1 MALERAAP
9 GDAMYDHSL
18 FLRTVS
24 ELGGRLLAPYD
35 LDTVLSDLAER
46 LVEVFDL
53 AGAGLVLAEDDG
65 PGSAVGSPA
74 GVAAVEELQS
84 RHRAGPCVEA
94 LRAGEVLVI
103 HDLDEYADRW
113 PEYCEA
119 VGRDGLASCAAV
131 PLRLGDHVVGVLDL
145 YAGRREWTTADLE
158 AAVVLA
164 EIVTAFLVGAA
175 RLRRQEQLA
184 EQLQGAL
191 DSRTVIEQAKGVI
204 AARSDIT
211 VDEAFERIRRHA
223 RTHHVTVRAVSD
235 AIVNLGLRI

>member
-18 FLRTVS
+18 LLRTVS

-35 LDTVLSDLAER
+35 LDAVLSGLAER
-46 LVEVFDL
+46 LIAVFDL
-53 AGAGLVLAEDDG
+53 AGAGIVRVETDA
-65 PGSAVGSPA
+65 PAVGFPA
-74 GVAAVEELQS
+74 GVAVVEELQS

-94 LRAGEVLVI
+94 LRTGEALAI
-103 HDLDEYADRW
+103 HDLDKYADRW

-119 VGRDGLASCAAV
+119 VRREGLGSCVAI
-131 PLRLGDHVVGVLDL
+131 PLRLGDHAVGALDL
-145 YAGRREWTTADLE
+145 YSGRREWAAADLE
-158 AAVVLA
+158 AAVVLG
-164 EIVTAFLVGAA
+164 EIVTAFLLGAA
-175 RLRRQEQLA
+175 RLRQQEQLA

-204 AARSDIT
+204 AARMDIT
-211 VDEAFERIRRHA
+211 VDEAFERIRRHS

>member
-1 MALERAAP
+1 
-9 GDAMYDHSL
+9 MYDHSL
-18 FLRTVS
+18 YLRTVS

-35 LDTVLSDLAER
+35 LDAVLTDLAER
-46 LVEVFDL
+46 LAAVFDL
-53 AGAGLVLAEDDG
+53 AGAGIVRVEADA
-65 PGSAVGSPA
+65 PGVGFPA
-74 GVAAVEELQS
+74 GVAAIEELQS
-84 RHRAGPCVEA
+84 RHRVGPCVEA
-94 LRAGEVLVI
+94 LRTGEVLAI
-103 HDLDEYADRW
+103 HDLDAYADRW

-119 VGRDGLASCAAV
+119 VRRDGLGSCVAI
-131 PLRLGDHVVGVLDL
+131 PLRLGDHAIGAIDL
-145 YAGRREWTTADLE
+145 YAGRREWIPEDLE

-164 EIVTAFLVGAA
+164 DIVTAFLVGAA
-175 RLRRQEQLA
+175 RLRQQEQLA

-223 RTHHVTVRAVSD
+223 RSHHVTVRAVSD